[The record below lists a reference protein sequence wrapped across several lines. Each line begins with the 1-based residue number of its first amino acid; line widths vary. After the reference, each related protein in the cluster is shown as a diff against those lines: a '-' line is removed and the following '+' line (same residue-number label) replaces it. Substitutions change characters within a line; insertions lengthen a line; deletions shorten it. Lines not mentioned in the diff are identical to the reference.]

1 MKSVR
6 WHVARLPGTLVDR
19 LLNHLMSTLPH
30 WITAHHIILKSTIL
44 LKLYIYETLNK
55 RHTLLSRTR
64 HITLYHVIPHHST
77 PYHEKEHCKTSH
89 HTLSCHTTPQ
99 HTISWKRTLRHVI
112 SHFSMPCNTRTHRI
126 IKKNTIAHHTTLY
139 HAIPRH
145 TIPQHSRHTP
155 QNHSLLI

>member
-1 MKSVR
+1 MFLSFRVDPLNWQSFNEIGEMACSTTAWYSRGHALKPS
-6 WHVARLPGTLVDR
+6 HVHTF
-19 LLNHLMSTLPH
+19 PH
-30 WITAHHIILKSTIL
+30 WITAHHIIVKPTIL

-99 HTISWKRTLRHVI
+99 HTISWKRTLPHVI
-112 SHFSMPCNTRTHRI
+112 SHFSMPCKLVFISHAFRLTRVDF
-126 IKKNTIAHHTTLY
+126 IKDFFK
-139 HAIPRH
+139 
-145 TIPQHSRHTP
+145 
-155 QNHSLLI
+155 